1 MVEVVAYDP
10 RWAEGFEGLRAVIGP
25 AVAEIGASVEHVG
38 STSVVGLAAKPIID
52 VDVVVQRIEGVGR
65 AVAILEGLGYR
76 HLGDQGVPEREAFE
90 ALSGSGEAEVKHH
103 LYVVVSGSKPHR
115 DHVDLRDYLRGRPE
129 REAEYA
135 RLKADLGARY
145 LPHDRVGYTDAKGP
159 WIARALAEARGELG
173 TRASGS
179 AL

>member
-25 AVAEIGASVEHVG
+25 AVAAIGASVEHVG

-52 VDVVVQRIEGVGR
+52 VDVVVRRTEDVGR

-76 HLGDQGVPEREAFE
+76 HTGDQGVPEREAFE
-90 ALSGSGEAEVKHH
+90 APSAGAAAGVEHH
-103 LYVVVSGSKPHR
+103 LYVVVAGSKPHR
-115 DHVDLRDYLRGRPE
+115 DHVDLRDHLRGRPE
-129 REAEYA
+129 RAAEYA

-145 LPHDRVGYTDAKGP
+145 LPHDRVGYTEAKGP
-159 WIARALAEARGELG
+159 WIAQALADARGE
-173 TRASGS
+173 ASGGV
-179 AL
+179 L